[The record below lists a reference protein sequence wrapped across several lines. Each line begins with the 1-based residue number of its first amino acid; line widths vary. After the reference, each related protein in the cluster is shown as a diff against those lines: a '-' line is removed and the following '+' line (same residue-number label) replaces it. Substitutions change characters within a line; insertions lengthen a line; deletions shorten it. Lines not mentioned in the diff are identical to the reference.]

1 MSKVI
6 LVTLKKIEAAKPC
19 SERFNAAL
27 ALLGGRKKIDKRKM
41 SFAQLRKAGISFDD
55 LIWAASALSRSNKD
69 IERRLYLWMADL
81 AAHVHGEFDK
91 FAQNDERPRKSIEA
105 TRNYAR
111 AIGTKKWAAS
121 AARAASA
128 ASAARAAWAAWA
140 AWAAGA
146 ASAAERDYQ
155 FDR

>member
-27 ALLGGRKKIDKRKM
+27 ALLGGRKKIAKRGM

-55 LIWAASALSRSNKD
+55 LVWAASALSRSNKD

-81 AAHVHGEFDK
+81 AAHVHDEFDK
-91 FAQNDERPRKSIEA
+91 WDLNDTRPREAIEA
-105 TRNYAR
+105 TRSFAR
-111 AIGTKKWAAS
+111 AKGTKRE
-121 AARAASA
+121 AARAAEKK
-128 ASAARAAWAAWA
+128 AARRKGKRMRKR
-140 AWAAGA
+140 GA
-146 ASAAERDYQ
+146 TE
-155 FDR
+155 